1 MKKIKVLFIHHST
14 GGLLLI
20 FGKVRKLLFQ
30 KAPEIELWDHGYNL
44 FPLKWFSYIAG
55 RFTFKTGLSDGKGNM
70 TGKDFNIEISNNS
83 PKEYAD
89 ILSRNISD
97 PTLSKIL
104 KFDVIIFKNCFPTTK
119 IETVKKL
126 EKFKEYYLKIVKS
139 ISQYPNLFII
149 FTPPPLRREVTN
161 PVWAE
166 NARKLADFLKTE
178 KQIINQ
184 KNVIVFDFFDL
195 LSDREGENKN
205 MLKREYCL
213 LIPFDSH
220 PNIRANQ
227 EVGKIFVDS
236 LVNAVNKYFHIK

>member
-1 MKKIKVLFIHHST
+1 MKKIKALFIHHST

-20 FGKVRKLLFQ
+20 FGKVRRLLAQ

-55 RFTFKTGLSDGKGNM
+55 RFTFKTGLSNSAGNV
-70 TGKDFNIEISNNS
+70 TGKDFNIIISNDS
-83 PKEYAD
+83 PKEYAE
-89 ILSRNISD
+89 IFSRNKSD
-97 PTLSKIL
+97 STLSEIL

-119 IETVKKL
+119 IETDEKL
-126 EKFKEYYLKIVKS
+126 EKFKKYYLKIVKS

-149 FTPPPLRREVTN
+149 FTPPPLRKEVTN
-161 PVWAE
+161 PDWAG

-195 LSDREGENKN
+195 LTDKAESNKN

-213 LIPFDSH
+213 PIPIDSH

-227 EVGKIFVDS
+227 EIGKILVNS
-236 LVNAVNKYFHIK
+236 LVQEVNRYFKI